1 MQTGIIG
8 LPQVGKTTL
17 FRILTKAHV
26 EGKGG
31 ASATHVGVAR
41 VPEPRLVELAKL
53 YNPKKTTYA
62 TVNYVDWGGM
72 QKERMRDALA
82 QLREVDVIAHV
93 IRVFDDPSV
102 PHSEGSIDPLR
113 DATNLD
119 LELMLS
125 DHDQITRRLERVD
138 KDLKKK
144 RDPILEIEK
153 TALEKCK
160 VHLEAEKAL
169 RELELTPEERKSIGG
184 FLFLSARPVLY
195 VLNLGDDEADKL
207 DTAVERHKLS
217 SLQGRPNAAVVAI
230 CGRLEA
236 ELSEMDEKESAEL
249 LASYGLEEPGLN
261 RMIRATYDLLGLI
274 QFFTAGEPE
283 VRAWTIRKG
292 ATAVKA
298 AGAIHSDIE
307 KGFIRAEVVRWNDLL
322 AVAFVEV
329 IPESVRLSGESAL
342 LYVLI
347 GYFLVHLFEHTL
359 APHFHFG
366 EETHCEEVSHYHA
379 RTSVLV
385 GMTIHTF
392 FDGVAIAAGFLV
404 ATWLGAGV
412 FFAVVLHK
420 VPEWVSVASG
430 G

>member
-1 MQTGIIG
+1 
-8 LPQVGKTTL
+8 
-17 FRILTKAHV
+17 
-26 EGKGG
+26 
-31 ASATHVGVAR
+31 VGVAK

-53 YNPKKTTYA
+53 YNPKKITYA
-62 TVNYVDWGGM
+62 TVNYVDLGGM

-93 IRVFDDPSV
+93 IRVFEDPSV

-144 RDPILEIEK
+144 RDPALEIEK

-160 VHLEAEKAL
+160 AHVEAEKAL

-195 VLNLGDDEADKL
+195 VLNLGDEEADKL

-236 ELSEMDEKESAEL
+236 ELSEMEEKEATEL
-249 LASYGLEEPGLN
+249 LASYGLREPGLN
-261 RMIRATYDLLGLI
+261 RLIRATYDLMGLI

-292 ATAVKA
+292 ATAV
-298 AGAIHSDIE
+298 
-307 KGFIRAEVVRWNDLL
+307 N
-322 AVAFVEV
+322 AV
-329 IPESVRLSGESAL
+329 
-342 LYVLI
+342 
-347 GYFLVHLFEHTL
+347 
-359 APHFHFG
+359 
-366 EETHCEEVSHYHA
+366 
-379 RTSVLV
+379 
-385 GMTIHTF
+385 
-392 FDGVAIAAGFLV
+392 
-404 ATWLGAGV
+404 
-412 FFAVVLHK
+412 
-420 VPEWVSVASG
+420 
-430 G
+430 

>member
-31 ASATHVGVAR
+31 ASATHVGVAK
-41 VPEPRLVELAKL
+41 VPEPRLGELAKL
-53 YNPKKTTYA
+53 YNPKKITYA
-62 TVNYVDWGGM
+62 TVNYVDLGGM

-125 DHDQITRRLERVD
+125 DHDQIVRRLERVE

-144 RDPILEIEK
+144 RDPILETEK
-153 TALEKCK
+153 GTLEKCK
-160 VHLEAEKAL
+160 AHLEAEKPL
-169 RELELTPEERKSIGG
+169 RELELSIDERKSIGG
-184 FLFLSARPVLY
+184 FLFLSQRPVLY
-195 VLNLGDDEADKL
+195 VLNLGDEEAGQL
-207 DTAVERHKLS
+207 DTAVERHKLDA
-217 SLQGRPNAAVVAI
+217 LQGRPNAAVVAI

-236 ELSEMDEKESAEL
+236 ELAEMDEKEAAEL
-249 LASYGLEEPGLN
+249 LSSYGLKEPGLN
-261 RMIRATYDLLGLI
+261 RLIRATYDLMGLI

-292 ATAVKA
+292 SNAVKA
-298 AGAIHSDIE
+298 AGVIHSDIE

-322 AVAFVEV
+322 VAGSLGAAREKAQ
-329 IPESVRLSGESAL
+329 VRLEGKDYLVQEGDVILFRHSG
-342 LYVLI
+342 
-347 GYFLVHLFEHTL
+347 
-359 APHFHFG
+359 
-366 EETHCEEVSHYHA
+366 
-379 RTSVLV
+379 
-385 GMTIHTF
+385 
-392 FDGVAIAAGFLV
+392 
-404 ATWLGAGV
+404 
-412 FFAVVLHK
+412 
-420 VPEWVSVASG
+420 
-430 G
+430 